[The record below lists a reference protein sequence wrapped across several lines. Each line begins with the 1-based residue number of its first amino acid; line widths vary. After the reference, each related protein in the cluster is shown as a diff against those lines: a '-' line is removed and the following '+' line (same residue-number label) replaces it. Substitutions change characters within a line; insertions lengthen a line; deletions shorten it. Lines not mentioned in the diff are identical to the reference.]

1 PRHIYANPSQPD
13 CCWVLALG
21 LYLGSNPTLVPG
33 KLFPGSNQKSRFCKT
48 IGRMLEEITGEK
60 AYGTHSIRKGVA
72 TYASSGSTGGL
83 SIVSV
88 CLRCGW

>member
-48 IGRMLEEITGEK
+48 IGRMLEDTGEK

-72 TYASSGSTGGL
+72 TYASSGSTGGP